1 MKRTDIT
8 ELFPDA
14 TQEQIDKLMG
24 INGADINAAKRGIE
38 DLQSQLTAAK
48 DKLNTP
54 SDELKAAQKQAKDL
68 QAEIDKMKAAETI
81 RTMREQVA
89 DANGVPAALLTGST
103 EEDCTAQA
111 QAIMNFVKSNGKYP
125 VVRDAG
131 ETHIEPGKKTT
142 RDQFADWFEQVS
154 R

>member
-8 ELFPDA
+8 DMFPEA
-14 TQEQIDKLMG
+14 TPEQIDRLMG

-38 DLQSQLTAAK
+38 DLQTQLAAAK
-48 DKLNTP
+48 DQLNTP

-68 QAEIDKMKAAETI
+68 QAEIDKMKAAEGI

-89 DANGVPAALLTGST
+89 TANGVPAALLTGST

-111 QAIMNFVKSNGKYP
+111 QAIMAFAKNNGGYP

-131 ETHIEPGKKTT
+131 EMKFAPQKKET
-142 RDQFADWFEQVS
+142 RDQFAEWFKTNI
-154 R
+154 

>member
-8 ELFPDA
+8 DTFPEA
-14 TQEQIDKLMG
+14 TPEQIDRLMG
-24 INGADINAAKRGIE
+24 INGADINAAKKGIE
-38 DLQSQLTAAK
+38 DLQTQLAAAK
-48 DKLNTP
+48 DQLNTP

-68 QAEIDKMKAAETI
+68 QAEIDKMKAAEGI

-89 DANGVPAALLTGST
+89 TANGIPAALLTGST

-111 QAIMNFVKSNGKYP
+111 QAIMAFAKNNGGYP

-131 ETHIEPGKKTT
+131 ETKINHGKKDT
-142 RDQFADWFEQVS
+142 RDQFAEWFNKLQ
-154 R
+154 